1 MKYYVF
7 LRYVNLKRWEI
18 FSYFRNLLWFMTISL
33 FLDRIGRIWGCFI
46 TCFFGHR
53 IGLGLTYMRKG
64 CGFLK
69 MEGFFV
75 LVNELVLGSIRKVNH
90 RIGINKN
97 RLKFLFINY
106 SHHEDKLYRLGCMM
120 QSMILIIIFN
130 RSFLF
135 IPIWYLF
142 VFVNIV
148 CLHLLKG

>member
-7 LRYVNLKRWEI
+7 LRYVNLKRWGI
-18 FSYFRNLLWFMTISL
+18 FYYLRNLLWFMTISL
-33 FLDRIGRIWGCFI
+33 FLDRIDRIWGCFKA
-46 TCFFGHR
+46 CFFGHR
-53 IGLGLTYMRKG
+53 IGLGLTCMRIG

-69 MEGFFV
+69 MRGFFV
-75 LVNELVLGSIRKVNH
+75 LVIELVLGSIRKVDH

-97 RLKFLFINY
+97 RLVFLFINY
-106 SHHEDKLYRLGCMM
+106 SHHEDKLYQLGYMM

-148 CLHLLKG
+148 CLHLPKG